1 MKTFDDLEFKSHPI
15 NDGIVSRIYFDNG
28 WGASV
33 VSHERSYGG
42 DRGLFEI
49 AVLKDG
55 DIHYENEVADGDVI
69 GYLNSDQVTEILGK
83 IQKLK

>member
-1 MKTFDDLEFKSHPI
+1 MKTFDDLEFQTREFPK
-15 NDGIVSRIYFDNG
+15 GIISRIHFANG

-33 VSHERSYGG
+33 VSDEFSYGG
-42 DRGLFEI
+42 KEGLFEV

-55 DIHYENEVADGDVI
+55 DIHYENEVAGGDVI
-69 GYLNSDQVTEILGK
+69 GYLTSDQVTETLEK